1 MNAFIIQYRIKFLN
15 LTVSQG
21 IGSLLAELSSQLNT
35 GIAPPPVG
43 EVTQKT
49 TGAVR
54 SLFLFS
60 AGCPG
65 PWSGWGYLA
74 IPHASKEA

>member
-1 MNAFIIQYRIKFLN
+1 MFKILD

-21 IGSLLAELSSQLNT
+21 IGSLLTELSSQLNT
-35 GIAPPPVG
+35 GIALPPVG
-43 EVTQKT
+43 EVTQKA

-65 PWSGWGYLA
+65 PWSSQGNLA
-74 IPHASKEA
+74 IPHASKDA

>member
-35 GIAPPPVG
+35 GIALPPVG
-43 EVTQKT
+43 DVTQKT
-49 TGAVR
+49 LRAVR
-54 SLFLFS
+54 SLF
-60 AGCPG
+60 
-65 PWSGWGYLA
+65 SGWLPRA
-74 IPHASKEA
+74 VV

>member
-1 MNAFIIQYRIKFLN
+1 MNAFIIQYRIKILN

-49 TGAVR
+49 IRAVR
-54 SLFLFS
+54 SLFS
-60 AGCPG
+60 AWLPR
-65 PWSGWGYLA
+65 A
-74 IPHASKEA
+74 VV